1 MRAILLLSLLAV
13 PAAAAAAPAPPPRAP
28 ASPLC
33 KANGLVREAGKGQPV
48 RPRRLN
54 EEPPADLILSV
65 VQLRGRCIEPVLVR
79 ENIGGR

>member
-13 PAAAAAAPAPPPRAP
+13 PAAAAAPAPAP

-33 KANGLVREAGKGQPV
+33 KPGGLVREAVKGQPA
-48 RPRRLN
+48 RPRRLD
-54 EEPPADLILSV
+54 EEPPADLIFAV
-65 VQLRGRCIEPVLVR
+65 VQTRGRCIEPVLVR